1 MKTDGHDFLEQLEA
15 FPPASFEGKF
25 LKTSTRLKLGN
36 YLSAEELSRLYRAAF
51 RSALC
56 NIAFNGLGGC
66 DSEIKPDQEPNRR
79 RLETE
84 FMIARDRFFESPGW
98 SSLPKS
104 QKGSI
109 ERSFLTVVVSE
120 ENLAQ

>member
-1 MKTDGHDFLEQLEA
+1 MKTDGHDFLEQLET

-25 LKTSTRLKLGN
+25 LKTSTRLRLGC

-66 DSEIKPDQEPNRR
+66 ELEVKPDQEPNRR
-79 RLETE
+79 RLEIE
-84 FMIARDRFFESPGW
+84 FMIARDRFLESDGW
-98 SSLPKS
+98 ATLPKL
-104 QKGSI
+104 QRGSI
-109 ERSFLTVVVSE
+109 QRSFLTVV
-120 ENLAQ
+120 